1 MTTKKQELTREEQ
14 SQVMRSAEEF
24 VRDLNYS
31 ELYEL
36 ALENITNEY
45 LTKIKNSRK
54 NTIFIYTLNKTKF
67 EETPYECWNESK
79 FIVDE
84 FDIKR
89 KFFFLFVVA

>member
-14 SQVMRSAEEF
+14 SQVMQSAEEF

-45 LTKIKNSRK
+45 LSRSRDYLLECGWITK
-54 NTIFIYTLNKTKF
+54 
-67 EETPYECWNESK
+67 EEK
-79 FIVDE
+79 
-84 FDIKR
+84 
-89 KFFFLFVVA
+89 VA

>member
-14 SQVMRSAEEF
+14 SQVMQSAEEF

-45 LTKIKNSRK
+45 LSRSRDYLLECGWIRK
-54 NTIFIYTLNKTKF
+54 
-67 EETPYECWNESK
+67 EEE
-79 FIVDE
+79 
-84 FDIKR
+84 
-89 KFFFLFVVA
+89 AA

>member
-14 SQVMRSAEEF
+14 SQVMQSAEEF

-45 LTKIKNSRK
+45 LSRSRDYLLECGWIRK
-54 NTIFIYTLNKTKF
+54 N
-67 EETPYECWNESK
+67 EE
-79 FIVDE
+79 
-84 FDIKR
+84 
-89 KFFFLFVVA
+89 AA

>member
-14 SQVMRSAEEF
+14 SQVMQSAEAF

-45 LTKIKNSRK
+45 LSRSRDYLLECGWIRK
-54 NTIFIYTLNKTKF
+54 Q
-67 EETPYECWNESK
+67 EE
-79 FIVDE
+79 
-84 FDIKR
+84 
-89 KFFFLFVVA
+89 VA

>member
-14 SQVMRSAEEF
+14 SQVIQSAEEL

-45 LTKIKNSRK
+45 LSRSRDYLLECGWIRK
-54 NTIFIYTLNKTKF
+54 Q
-67 EETPYECWNESK
+67 EE
-79 FIVDE
+79 
-84 FDIKR
+84 
-89 KFFFLFVVA
+89 VA

>member
-14 SQVMRSAEEF
+14 SQVMQSAEEF

-45 LTKIKNSRK
+45 LSSSRDYLLECGWIRK
-54 NTIFIYTLNKTKF
+54 
-67 EETPYECWNESK
+67 EEE
-79 FIVDE
+79 
-84 FDIKR
+84 
-89 KFFFLFVVA
+89 VA

>member
-14 SQVMRSAEEF
+14 SQVMQSAEEF

-45 LTKIKNSRK
+45 LSKSKDYLLECGWIRK
-54 NTIFIYTLNKTKF
+54 
-67 EETPYECWNESK
+67 EEE
-79 FIVDE
+79 
-84 FDIKR
+84 
-89 KFFFLFVVA
+89 VA